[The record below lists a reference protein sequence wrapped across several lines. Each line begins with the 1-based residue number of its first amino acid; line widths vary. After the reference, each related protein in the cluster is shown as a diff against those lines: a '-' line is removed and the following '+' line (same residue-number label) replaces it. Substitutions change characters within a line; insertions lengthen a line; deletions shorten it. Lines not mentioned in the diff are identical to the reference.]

1 MGHSV
6 CCASFFVVNRKE
18 VVLTEVLT
26 CILIWMLGHVIIYA
40 IYNLLCD
47 LQRQEKGVKK

>member
-1 MGHSV
+1 MPALFV
-6 CCASFFVVNRKE
+6 CRKE

-26 CILIWMLGHVIIYA
+26 CILIWLLGHVIIYI
-40 IYNLLCD
+40 IYDLLCD